1 MRQMFTAAVMALG
14 LIAPSA
20 IAQNTDQ
27 GAETTPA
34 PDEIVVEG
42 HRLQQALSD
51 FVGVVS
57 TPPNG
62 EIQLARWDR
71 RICVSVA
78 GIRAQYGQFMVDRI
92 AQRAFQVGLEAGAP
106 GCTPNVLVLVTPDA
120 NALAQELVDNDKPL
134 LAAYDTGTRGRDALD
149 DFANN
154 TRAVRWWHVAQ
165 TVTADGQVVRGSISL
180 HTMGGNGMSGEGPA
194 VVRVGDMGRTRST
207 TRQDFN
213 RVIIIVDA
221 TRAQG
226 FQFAA
231 LSDYV
236 AMVALAQLD
245 PSADTSQFPSVLNL
259 FTDQAAGRDVP
270 AGMTDWD
277 VAYLGGLYDARRNA
291 ASTRQQRRDIA
302 HHMNGQVS
310 TPTR

>member
-1 MRQMFTAAVMALG
+1 MRQMITAAVMALG
-14 LIAPSA
+14 LIAPPA
-20 IAQNTDQ
+20 MAQNADQ
-27 GAETTPA
+27 SAGATPA

-106 GCTPNVLVLVTPDA
+106 GCTANVLVLVTPDA
-120 NALAQELVDNDKPL
+120 NALAQELVNNDRPL
-134 LAAYDTGTRGRDALD
+134 LAAYESGTRGRDALD
-149 DFANN
+149 DFASN
-154 TRAVRWWHVAQ
+154 TRPVRWWHVAQ
-165 TVTADGQVVRGSISL
+165 TVTADGQVVRGSTSL
-180 HTMGGNGMSGEGPA
+180 HAMSGGLSSGSGA
-194 VVRVGDMGRTRST
+194 VVRVGDMGRTRAT

-213 RVIIIVDA
+213 RVVIIVDA

-270 AGMTDWD
+270 VGMTDWD
-277 VAYLGGLYDARRNA
+277 VAYLSGLYGARRNA

-302 HHMNGQVS
+302 HHMRGEVS

>member
-1 MRQMFTAAVMALG
+1 MRQMITAAVMALG
-14 LIAPSA
+14 LIAPPA
-20 IAQNTDQ
+20 MAQNADQ
-27 GAETTPA
+27 SAGATPA

-106 GCTPNVLVLVTPDA
+106 GCTANVLVLVTPDA
-120 NALAQELVDNDKPL
+120 NALAQELVNNDRPL
-134 LAAYDTGTRGRDALD
+134 LAAYEAGTRGRDALD
-149 DFANN
+149 DFASN
-154 TRAVRWWHVAQ
+154 TRPVRWWHVAQ
-165 TVTADGQVVRGSISL
+165 TVTADGQVVRGSTSL
-180 HTMGGNGMSGEGPA
+180 HAMSGGLSSGSGA
-194 VVRVGDMGRTRST
+194 VVRVGDMGRTRAT

-213 RVIIIVDA
+213 RVVIIVDA

-231 LSDYV
+231 LSGLCRHGG
-236 AMVALAQLD
+236 A
-245 PSADTSQFPSVLNL
+245 
-259 FTDQAAGRDVP
+259 RP
-270 AGMTDWD
+270 A
-277 VAYLGGLYDARRNA
+277 R
-291 ASTRQQRRDIA
+291 S
-302 HHMNGQVS
+302 
-310 TPTR
+310 